1 MDERSLPAQRRF
13 VAECAGMAV
22 LALVWLACQLDRS
35 SVERLSHASDNAELA
50 AAKTAA
56 ATD

>member
-1 MDERSLPAQRRF
+1 MDERSLPTQRRF

-22 LALVWLACQLDRS
+22 PALVWLACLVLIGLPFAARS
-35 SVERLSHASDNAELA
+35 PVAAE
-50 AAKTAA
+50 TAA